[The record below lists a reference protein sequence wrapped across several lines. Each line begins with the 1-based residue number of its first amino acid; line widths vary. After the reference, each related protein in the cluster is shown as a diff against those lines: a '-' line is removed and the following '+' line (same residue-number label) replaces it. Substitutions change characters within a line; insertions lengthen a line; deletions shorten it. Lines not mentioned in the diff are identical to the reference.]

1 MGGELEISALWC
13 RTRVPPVGT
22 CRGQWVENLILLV
35 WGPGQRSLCGAR
47 GHCEGLWLGTPHPL
61 LPPWPWRL
69 PLQRCPQ
76 RVT

>member
-47 GHCEGLWLGTPHPL
+47 DHCEGLWLGTPHPL